1 MVLIMIRLIEVT
13 SKHIEDGEGG
23 SCTLCP
29 IALALREEY
38 KTYDIKVQNDGD
50 ASLFVNK
57 KLLEIDSTQQND
69 VQHFIELF
77 DENHDVDENLYM
89 EIVKPFTLRIM
100 ESI

>member
-1 MVLIMIRLIEVT
+1 MIRLIEVT

-57 KLLEIDSTQQND
+57 ELLEIDSTQQND

-77 DENHDVDENLYM
+77 DESYGTDENLHM
-89 EIVKPFTLRIM
+89 ETVKPFTLRIT

>member
-1 MVLIMIRLIEVT
+1 MIRLIEVT

-38 KTYDIKVQNDGD
+38 KTYDIKVENDGD
-50 ASLFVNK
+50 ANLFVDK
-57 KLLEIDSTQQND
+57 ELLEIDSTQQSD
-69 VQHFIELF
+69 VQDFIELF
-77 DENHDVDENLYM
+77 DATGIDENLYM
-89 EIVKPFTLRIM
+89 GTVKPFTLRIT

>member
-13 SKHIEDGEGG
+13 SKHIEDGQGG

-38 KTYDIKVQNDGD
+38 KTYDIKVENDDD
-50 ASLFVNK
+50 ANLFVNK
-57 KLLEIDSTQQND
+57 ELLEIDSTQQND
-69 VQHFIELF
+69 VQDFIELF
-77 DENHDVDENLYM
+77 DATGINGNLYM
-89 EIVKPFTLRIM
+89 ETVKPFTLRIT

>member
-38 KTYDIKVQNDGD
+38 KTYDYNYELKKSDY
-50 ASLFVNK
+50 NK
-57 KLLEIDSTQQND
+57 I
-69 VQHFIELF
+69 
-77 DENHDVDENLYM
+77 
-89 EIVKPFTLRIM
+89 
-100 ESI
+100 

>member
-1 MVLIMIRLIEVT
+1 MIRLIEVT

-38 KTYDIKVQNDGD
+38 KTYDIKVQNDGV

-57 KLLEIDSTQQND
+57 ELLELDSTQQND
-69 VQHFIELF
+69 VQDFIELF
-77 DENHDVDENLYM
+77 DENHDVDREFIYGT
-89 EIVKPFTLRIM
+89 VKPFTLRIT

>member
-1 MVLIMIRLIEVT
+1 MIRLIEVT

-38 KTYDIKVQNDGD
+38 KTYDIKVQNDGV

-57 KLLEIDSTQQND
+57 ELLEIDSTQQND
-69 VQHFIELF
+69 VQDFIELF
-77 DENHDVDENLYM
+77 DENHDVDREFIYGT
-89 EIVKPFTLRIM
+89 VKPFTLRIT

>member
-13 SKHIEDGEGG
+13 SKHIKDGQGG

-38 KTYDIKVQNDGD
+38 KTYDIKVENDGD
-50 ASLFVNK
+50 ANLFVDK
-57 KLLEIDSTQQND
+57 ELLEIDSTQQSD
-69 VQHFIELF
+69 VQDFIELF
-77 DENHDVDENLYM
+77 DATGIDENLYM
-89 EIVKPFTLRIM
+89 GTVKPFTLRIT